1 MINRPAHAP
10 CLPNTSK
17 HQLIVNIFEPLFEVT
32 RDPSTHPQLHLFL
45 KHVSGFDL
53 VDDESKPERRPSKHM
68 PLPAA
73 WTTKYNPAF
82 AYYIYYV

>member
-1 MINRPAHAP
+1 MHPLSQLRH
-10 CLPNTSK
+10 